1 MAKWLEE
8 GLEGMKAA
16 LDQAQWMA
24 TRSSD
29 GHPSP
34 LKQAYLS
41 LREEVPYLDV
51 GCVVAL
57 VLLLYL
63 LWRLMLNA
71 YKQRSKLSWP
81 GDATKWDT
89 GCECVVWCYAEPMVM
104 NMCSAEEYE
113 RLGREYTMRQVA
125 QLMKSKGTVDVKGP
139 HRRTRNECVCP

>member
-16 LDQAQWMA
+16 LDQAQWMG
-24 TRSSD
+24 RLSSD

-34 LKQAYLS
+34 LKQAYLN

-57 VLLLYL
+57 LLLLYL

-71 YKQRSKLSWP
+71 YKQRQ
-81 GDATKWDT
+81 
-89 GCECVVWCYAEPMVM
+89 PMVI

-125 QLMKSKGTVDVKGP
+125 QLMKSKEYQEHMARRGTDPAGFNWQKRAASGGAYV
-139 HRRTRNECVCP
+139 E